1 MSFYYGQ
8 ALRLQLFGQSH
19 APAVGMVLDGLPA
32 GFKPDMQEL
41 ARFMARRAPGRNE
54 YSTARREPDAPE
66 FLSGLDPQGRTCGA
80 PLCAV
85 IRNTDT
91 RSGDY
96 AAMGRVPR
104 PGHADLAAWLAYG
117 DSYDRAGGGQFSGR
131 LTAALCTA
139 GGVII
144 QLLAQ
149 RGISVISRIASVGPV
164 QDEGELLSSTA
175 EKPFPTVSD
184 RAGEKM
190 RGHIAALRAQG
201 DSAGGV
207 IECAVLGL
215 PAGLGGALFGGM
227 EGRIA
232 SAVFAVPA
240 VKGIEFGA
248 GFRAAEMTGSENND
262 ALFIENGAVTAKT
275 NNCGGILGGIT
286 TSAPLTLRAAVKP
299 TPSIAKAQHSVDLAV
314 MEETVLY
321 VGGRHDPCIVPRA
334 VPCIEA
340 AVAVAVCDAM
350 LDAAAQRL

>member
-19 APAVGMVLDGLPA
+19 APAIGMVLDGLPA

-104 PGHADLAAWLAYG
+104 PGHADLPAWLAYG

-139 GGVII
+139 GGVVL

-164 QDEGELLSSTA
+164 QDEGELLQSTA

-190 RGHIAALRAQG
+190 REHIAALLAQG
-201 DSAGGV
+201 DSTGGV

-262 ALFIENGAVTAKT
+262 AFFIENGAVTAKT

-314 MEETVLY
+314 MEEAVLS